1 MKFAFA
7 ASVLAY
13 ATSALDLAEVPLVL
27 AQTQDCALSG
37 IDCQDQYRQTLAQIE
52 AALDV
57 QLDLEQARSEGEDSL
72 GGFSNLLGGISLDEG
87 AQSAPLPSDSFFDS
101 DFDSEDS

>member
-1 MKFAFA
+1 M
-7 ASVLAY
+7 
-13 ATSALDLAEVPLVL
+13 
-27 AQTQDCALSG
+27 
-37 IDCQDQYRQTLAQIE
+37 
-52 AALDV
+52 
-57 QLDLEQARSEGEDSL
+57 QLHLEQARSEGEDSL